1 MRRCPITYEQI
12 AEDERYSSAGLKQL
26 SRTLTDIAP
35 LPFTEAEQIHE
46 AMARAD
52 KMSIQ
57 GVQPKLSAVLRV
69 KEGRFDIVDR
79 GGTYILKPQI
89 RYPEV
94 PENEAI
100 TMTLAASLGIDV
112 PVHGLVEGRDKHW
125 TYFIKRFDRLGKGR
139 KLPVEDFAQ
148 LAGAT
153 RETKY
158 RSSMEQV
165 ARIVET
171 HCTFPMIEL
180 RKLFVRTLFNFLTGN
195 EDMHLKNFS
204 LITRDGKVE
213 LTPAYDFLNSTIA
226 LPNPMEEL
234 ALPLKGKKA
243 RLTRKYLIAYYGEE
257 RLELNKKVIGDVLGN
272 IQRVIPFWRELIDR
286 SFLSAKMK
294 ERYTM
299 VLDRRLKT
307 LGL

>member
-1 MRRCPITYEQI
+1 MRHCPITYEQI
-12 AEDERYSSAGLKQL
+12 PDDERYSRTGLKQL
-26 SRTLTDIAP
+26 SRNLNDIAP
-35 LPFTEAEQIHE
+35 LPFTEEEQIRE

-57 GVQPKLSAVLRV
+57 GVQPKLSAVLRI

-112 PVHGLVEGRDKHW
+112 PVHGLVESRDKRW

-139 KLPVEDFAQ
+139 KLPLEDFAQ
-148 LAGAT
+148 LSGAT

-165 ARIVET
+165 ARIIET
-171 HCTFPMIEL
+171 YCTFPMIEL
-180 RKLFVRTLFNFLTGN
+180 RKLFVRTLFCFLTGN

-204 LITRDGKVE
+204 LITRDDKIE
-213 LTPAYDFLNSTIA
+213 LAPAYDLLNSTIV
-226 LPNPMEEL
+226 LPSSAEEL

-243 RLTRKYLIAYYGEE
+243 GLTRKHLITYYGEE
-257 RLELNKKVIGDVLGN
+257 RLELNAKVIDDVLDN
-272 IQRVIPFWRELIDR
+272 IRRTIPLWRELIER

-299 VLDRRLKT
+299 LLDARRST
-307 LGL
+307 LEL